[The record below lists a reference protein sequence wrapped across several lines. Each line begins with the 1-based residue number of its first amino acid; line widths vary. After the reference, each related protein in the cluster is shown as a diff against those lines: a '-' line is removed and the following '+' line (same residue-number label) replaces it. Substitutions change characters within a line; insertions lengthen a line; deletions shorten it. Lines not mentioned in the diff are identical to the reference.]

1 MACEK
6 SVERREVKF
15 LRVFERLIN
24 YCVLVC
30 YEYAEDCLKKD
41 GILLVGKRHFFFS
54 QSSICLQ
61 DIEIQ
66 SFAQPLNIRKI
77 SSKFPLTKNS
87 QATKLKELKI
97 VNSE

>member
-30 YEYAEDCLKKD
+30 YEYVEDCLKKD
-41 GILLVGKRHFFFS
+41 GVLLAGKRRLFPKKRRVSGAKTKSFETKDFVFF
-54 QSSICLQ
+54 
-61 DIEIQ
+61 
-66 SFAQPLNIRKI
+66 
-77 SSKFPLTKNS
+77 
-87 QATKLKELKI
+87 
-97 VNSE
+97 